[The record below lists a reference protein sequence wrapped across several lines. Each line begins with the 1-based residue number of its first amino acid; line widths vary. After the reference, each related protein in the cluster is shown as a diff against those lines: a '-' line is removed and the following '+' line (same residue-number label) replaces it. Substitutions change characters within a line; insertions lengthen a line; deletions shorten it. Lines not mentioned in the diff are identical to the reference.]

1 MEVVLGCLAGIF
13 VGYTTCALFAIDK
26 MNEKDR
32 KIANQKVMIKNRDE
46 ALDNVIREREKYK
59 NLYYKETQKELAD
72 DYQSQ
77 N

>member
-59 NLYYKETQKELAD
+59 NLYFKESKKELVND
-72 DYQSQ
+72 NQS
-77 N
+77 NN

>member
-1 MEVVLGCLAGIF
+1 MEMIIGCLFGIF
-13 VGYTTCALFAIDK
+13 AGYTTCALFAIDK
-26 MNEKDR
+26 INEKDR
-32 KIANQKVMIKNRDE
+32 KIASQKVMIKNRDE

-59 NLYYKETQKELAD
+59 NLYFKESKKELAD

>member
-1 MEVVLGCLAGIF
+1 MEAVLGCLAGIF

-32 KIANQKVMIKNRDE
+32 KIASQKVMIKNRDE

-59 NLYYKETQKELAD
+59 NLYYIEAQKELAD
-72 DYQSQ
+72 DYQSI

>member
-32 KIANQKVMIKNRDE
+32 KIANQKVMLKNRDE

>member
-26 MNEKDR
+26 MNEKGR

-59 NLYYKETQKELAD
+59 NLYFKESKKELAND
-72 DYQSQ
+72 HQSQ